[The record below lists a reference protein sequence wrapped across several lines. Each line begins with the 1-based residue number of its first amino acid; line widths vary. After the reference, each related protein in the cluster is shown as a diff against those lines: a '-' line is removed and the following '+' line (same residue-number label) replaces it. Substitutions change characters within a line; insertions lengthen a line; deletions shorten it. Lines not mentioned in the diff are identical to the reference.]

1 MSYELVA
8 GFETHIELAT
18 KTKIFCGCTTKFGGA
33 PNSHCC
39 PVCIGL
45 PGTLPKLN
53 REVVR
58 YAIRAGL
65 AVHGEIAEIS
75 KMDRKNYCYPD
86 LSKAYQISQ
95 LYAPL
100 IIGGYVELSN
110 GRKIRLHHIHIE
122 EDAGKLI
129 HQHGDTYVDYNR
141 GGVPLIEIVSEPDIR
156 SIDEAREY
164 VEKLQQVMRYIGIS
178 DCKMQEGSMRCDV
191 NISVRPKGSEK
202 LGTRTEIKN
211 MNSINNIAKAM
222 EYEFERQVDLIENGG
237 SVVQETLRYDDAT
250 NTTSSM
256 RSKEDAHDY
265 RYFRD
270 PDLVTIHVPKDV
282 VEEIKAA
289 MPELPA
295 DKCRRYIDELAIPEK
310 DAQLLTKYR
319 KISEYFDKACE
330 GVKSPKTV
338 SNFIIGQIFRR
349 TETEADKE
357 IFDVAVTPEQLNE
370 LVKLLDI
377 DELAIPEKDAQLLT
391 KYRKISEYFDKAC
404 EGVKS
409 PKTVSN
415 FIIGQIFR
423 RTETE
428 ADKEIFDVAV
438 TPEQLNEL
446 VKLLDS
452 GKIRNNLAKATLEKM
467 LDSGKGALE
476 FISESDMG
484 GLDENALNDLCKQAV
499 EGNPKAVED
508 YKNGKEKAIK
518 SLVGNVMKNSRGKAD
533 PALAESKIK
542 ELIG

>member
-1 MSYELVA
+1 MGCKAVSYELVA

-65 AVHGEIAEIS
+65 AVHGKIAEIS

-270 PDLVTIHVPKDV
+270 PDLVTIHVPESV
-282 VEEIKAA
+282 VEEIKAT
-289 MPELPA
+289 MPELPT
-295 DKCRRYIDELAIPEK
+295 DKCKRYIDELAIPEK

-319 KISEYFDKACE
+319 KISEYFDEACE

-357 IFDVAVTPEQLNE
+357 VFDVAV
-370 LVKLLDI
+370 
-377 DELAIPEKDAQLLT
+377 
-391 KYRKISEYFDKAC
+391 
-404 EGVKS
+404 S
-409 PKTVSN
+409 PK
-415 FIIGQIFR
+415 
-423 RTETE
+423 
-428 ADKEIFDVAV
+428 
-438 TPEQLNEL
+438 QLNEL

-452 GKIRNNLAKATLEKM
+452 GKIRNNLAKSTLEKM

-476 FISESDMG
+476 FIDESDMG
-484 GLDENALNDLCKQAV
+484 GLDENALNDLCRQAV

-533 PALAESKIK
+533 PSLAEAKIK